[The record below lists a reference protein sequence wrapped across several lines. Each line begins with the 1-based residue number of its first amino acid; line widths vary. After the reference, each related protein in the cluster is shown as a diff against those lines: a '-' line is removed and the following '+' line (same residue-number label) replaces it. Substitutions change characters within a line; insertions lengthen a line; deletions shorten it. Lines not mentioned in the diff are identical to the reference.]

1 MLILMRENTMRVRLL
16 HVNFDRRIVSSLVNI
31 YAMSHSS
38 LFPFSK
44 KRTSIALTR
53 ERQSRKFDFN
63 EMMYIIFCLKM
74 C

>member
-1 MLILMRENTMRVRLL
+1 MLILMRENTMRVRLF
-16 HVNFDRRIVSSLVNI
+16 HVNFDRRIVSSLVNK

-38 LFPFSK
+38 LFPFS

-63 EMMYIIFCLKM
+63 EMICIIFCLKM